1 MRRANLFAYFLVLGL
16 AACGGGGGGDSGS
29 GSTGTPAGTPS
40 AGGGGSTGSAG
51 GGAAGGG
58 GGGNGT
64 TGTGTGGSTNTRT
77 PVPDQVALSFT
88 AATTQATVRATTA
101 GRLMSDA
108 GMSAR
113 LAQMISSEELALIAR
128 TPGLAAGSV
137 TQTIPCTSGSISI
150 TGNTP
155 NANGTGSV
163 SVDFVDCVKGTDKL
177 NGPATLTIEQY
188 DSINKIITDSTLTFV
203 RASFTSAS
211 APLNSE
217 ISGSQRT
224 VVNGT
229 RASWCTS
236 DGCATEIMT
245 QNLTVL
251 VREGNT
257 SRLMRS
263 RATVTNQYESVTAP
277 TFFTQTISG
286 NVDDD
291 QLGSVSVSTA
301 TAPFTGPWGD
311 LYYST
316 RFQPY
321 PDWGI
326 IRINGAT
333 NSAARSSSMGIAL
346 AKVEVDTD
354 GDGVFENNAR
364 LRWIDM
370 ATAAGSDL
378 RDSDAD
384 GMHDSWEVAHG
395 LNASVNDANAD
406 NDGDGWS
413 NYAEY
418 LVGADPS
425 TNGSV
430 PADVRHLWVTG
441 LRDIGVDATTPNTI
455 DVFFGSSGSG
465 TTLNTVTRELSAT
478 TFTGF
483 TEPNG
488 QTNRTVT
495 DAQGRTCTL
504 APTASDTVWTLSCT
518 IGTSTTSI
526 TVDNVGGTNPGSLI
540 RYGDRGIAFRTT
552 GSAPSSSSAAG
563 GYVYLIESRT
573 LIP

>member
-1 MRRANLFAYFLVLGL
+1 MT
-16 AACGGGGGGDSGS
+16 AARLLSN
-29 GSTGTPAGTPS
+29 TGT
-40 AGGGGSTGSAG
+40 
-51 GGAAGGG
+51 
-58 GGGNGT
+58 
-64 TGTGTGGSTNTRT
+64 
-77 PVPDQVALSFT
+77 
-88 AATTQATVRATTA
+88 
-101 GRLMSDA
+101 
-108 GMSAR
+108 SAR

-128 TPGLAAGSV
+128 TAGLAAGSV
-137 TQTIPCTSGSISI
+137 TQTIACETGSISI
-150 TGNTP
+150 TGNAP
-155 NANGTGSV
+155 SSNGTGSV
-163 SVDFVDCVKGTDKL
+163 AVDYVDCRKGTDTL
-177 NGPATLTIEQY
+177 NGPATLTIEQF
-188 DSINKIITDSTLTFV
+188 DSANKIITDSTLQFT
-203 RASFTSAS
+203 RAHFTGPGLDSD
-211 APLNSE
+211 

-224 VVNGT
+224 VVNST
-229 RASWCTS
+229 RASWCNST
-236 DGCATEIMT
+236 GCATEVMT
-245 QNLTVL
+245 QNLTLL

-257 SRLMRS
+257 TRLMRS

-277 TFFTQTISG
+277 TFFTQTLAG

-316 RFQPY
+316 RFQPF

-333 NSAARSSSMGIAL
+333 NGTARTSSMGIAI
-346 AKVEVDTD
+346 AKVEVDAD
-354 GDGVFENNAR
+354 GDGLFENNAR

-370 ATAAGSDL
+370 PTVAGSNL
-378 RDSDAD
+378 NDSDGD
-384 GMHDSWEVAHG
+384 GMNDSWEVAHG
-395 LNASVNDANAD
+395 LNASVNDAASD
-406 NDGDGWS
+406 NDGDGFS
-413 NYAEY
+413 NLTEY

-455 DVFFGSSGSG
+455 DVFFGSTGSG
-465 TTLNTVTRELSAT
+465 TTLDTVTRELSAT
-478 TFTGF
+478 TFTGL

-488 QTNRTVT
+488 QNNRTVT
-495 DAQGRTCTL
+495 DAQGRTFTL
-504 APTASDTVWTLSCT
+504 TPTASPTVWTLSSSTGTT
-518 IGTSTTSI
+518 ITI
-526 TVDNVGGTNPGSLI
+526 DNVGGTNPGSLI

>member
-16 AACGGGGGGDSGS
+16 AACGGSGGGGSS
-29 GSTGTPAGTPS
+29 STPS
-40 AGGGGSTGSAG
+40 AGGGGSAG
-51 GGAAGGG
+51 GGTAGGG
-58 GGGNGT
+58 TAGSGGTGT
-64 TGTGTGGSTNTRT
+64 TGTGTGGSTNTRN

-88 AATTQATVRATTA
+88 AATTPATVSATTA
-101 GRLMSDA
+101 GRLLSNT
-108 GMSAR
+108 GTSAR

-137 TQTIPCTSGSISI
+137 TQTIACDSGSISI

-155 NANGTGSV
+155 SSAGTGSV
-163 SVDFVDCVKGTDKL
+163 SVDYVDCRKGTDTL

-203 RASFTSAS
+203 RASFTSSS

-224 VVNGT
+224 VVNST
-229 RASWCTS
+229 RASWCNS
-236 DGCATEIMT
+236 AGCATEVMT

-251 VREGNT
+251 VREGSAT
-257 SRLMRS
+257 RLMRS

-277 TFFTQTISG
+277 TFFTQTLAG

-316 RFQPY
+316 RFQPF

-333 NSAARSSSMGIAL
+333 NSTARTSSMGIAL
-346 AKVEVDTD
+346 AKIEVDTD
-354 GDGVFENNAR
+354 GDGLFENNAR

-378 RDSDAD
+378 RDSDGD
-384 GMHDSWEVAHG
+384 GMNDSWETAHG
-395 LNASVNDANAD
+395 LNRLVNDAAAD
-406 NDGDGWS
+406 NDGDGSS
-413 NYAEY
+413 NYTEY

-430 PADVRHLWVTG
+430 PSDVRHLWVTG
-441 LRDIGVDATTPNTI
+441 LRDIGVDATTANTI

-465 TTLNTVTRELSAT
+465 TTLDTVTRELSAT
-478 TFTGF
+478 TFTGL

-488 QTNRTVT
+488 QNNRTVT
-495 DAQGRTCTL
+495 DAQGRTFTL
-504 APTASDTVWTLSCT
+504 TPTASPTVWTLSSSTGTT
-518 IGTSTTSI
+518 ITI
-526 TVDNVGGTNPGSLI
+526 DNVGGTNPGSLI